1 MSNKKLLFYFFMIVV
16 LASGICEAA
25 IIITGNDYLYM
36 PLMWIPA
43 VAAMAVGLIRNYRKD
58 SNFSMRDYLQGLGF
72 HRCNIKYILLGCL
85 LPLVYLLIP
94 YIIYWSVYP
103 EHFAYKGVSLLIIL
117 KDLVPVTIVGIVI
130 SLLSAL
136 GEEIGWRGFMVPALY
151 DELGLNKTLVI
162 SSLFWCCWHLPLLI
176 FGDYIPGAPI
186 WYQVPAFILCI
197 FPVGIM
203 AGLLAIKTN
212 SVWPS
217 AFLHAAH
224 NNYDQA
230 VFDVITIGGDNKIY
244 FVSETGL
251 ITIICTWVLA
261 IIMYI
266 IIRRD
271 IGENSGQIMAKNV
284 G

>member
-1 MSNKKLLFYFFMIVV
+1 MEFLHLMYAKMIRIILMNNRKCIKMSNKKLLFYFFMIVV

-136 GEEIGWRGFMVPALY
+136 GEEIGCADL
-151 DELGLNKTLVI
+151 
-162 SSLFWCCWHLPLLI
+162 
-176 FGDYIPGAPI
+176 
-186 WYQVPAFILCI
+186 WYRHY
-197 FPVGIM
+197 M
-203 AGLLAIKTN
+203 MN
-212 SVWPS
+212 
-217 AFLHAAH
+217 
-224 NNYDQA
+224 
-230 VFDVITIGGDNKIY
+230 
-244 FVSETGL
+244 
-251 ITIICTWVLA
+251 
-261 IIMYI
+261 
-266 IIRRD
+266 
-271 IGENSGQIMAKNV
+271 
-284 G
+284 

>member
-1 MSNKKLLFYFFMIVV
+1 M
-16 LASGICEAA
+16 
-25 IIITGNDYLYM
+25 
-36 PLMWIPA
+36 
-43 VAAMAVGLIRNYRKD
+43 
-58 SNFSMRDYLQGLGF
+58 
-72 HRCNIKYILLGCL
+72 
-85 LPLVYLLIP
+85 
-94 YIIYWSVYP
+94 
-103 EHFAYKGVSLLIIL
+103 
-117 KDLVPVTIVGIVI
+117 
-130 SLLSAL
+130 
-136 GEEIGWRGFMVPALY
+136 RGFMVPALY